1 MGLTKRVNKGNE
13 SNWRSFSDIMTGLM
27 VIFMFIAISYINEV
41 QKKQQQRDIIFE
53 EFKATK
59 EELFSELE
67 NSFKD
72 DFNEWEVEL
81 DKDLSIK
88 FTNPEVLFES
98 GQTSIRPYFSTILND
113 FLPRYFDILLQ
124 DKYED
129 KIIEVRIEGHT
140 DAVPA
145 PLFDRDPYIGNIKL
159 SQQRSANVL
168 KYFRLMD
175 YYQNLNSTKE
185 QRLQFWLTA
194 NGLSYGRTLDENKEL
209 TAISGKPVNNSYSR
223 RVEFRIITSSENLV
237 DKVIKE
243 LSE

>member
-41 QKKQQQRDIIFE
+41 EKKQKQRDIIFE

-88 FTNPEVLFES
+88 FTNPEVCL
-98 GQTSIRPYFSTILND
+98 IRSN
-113 FLPRYFDILLQ
+113 
-124 DKYED
+124 KY
-129 KIIEVRIEGHT
+129 
-140 DAVPA
+140 
-145 PLFDRDPYIGNIKL
+145 
-159 SQQRSANVL
+159 
-168 KYFRLMD
+168 
-175 YYQNLNSTKE
+175 
-185 QRLQFWLTA
+185 
-194 NGLSYGRTLDENKEL
+194 
-209 TAISGKPVNNSYSR
+209 
-223 RVEFRIITSSENLV
+223 
-237 DKVIKE
+237 
-243 LSE
+243 